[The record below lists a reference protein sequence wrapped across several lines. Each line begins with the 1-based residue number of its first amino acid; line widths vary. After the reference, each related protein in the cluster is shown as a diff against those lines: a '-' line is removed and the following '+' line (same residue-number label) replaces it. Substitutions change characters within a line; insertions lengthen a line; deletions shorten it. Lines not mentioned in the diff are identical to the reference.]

1 MKQVNNGRGKYNKLL
16 SILNLTLIIF
26 SYKIYYQDNNHDKKI
41 LFKENYMKYKLIL
54 ILFIIL
60 NSINIYS
67 QEIPNE
73 YKNEVLKY
81 FELTNS
87 ADLSKQILNQMLD
100 TFKKSLKQVPE
111 EIWDDL
117 KNEFENSS
125 QDILENLIP
134 IYYKYYTIDDIKK
147 LNEFYDSEIGK
158 KIIKYQSQITKESYD
173 IGVEWGKEIGNRI
186 LKNLK
191 DKGYLKT

>member
-1 MKQVNNGRGKYNKLL
+1 
-16 SILNLTLIIF
+16 
-26 SYKIYYQDNNHDKKI
+26 
-41 LFKENYMKYKLIL
+41 MKYKLIL
-54 ILFIIL
+54 VIFIIL
-60 NSINIYS
+60 NNINIYS

-87 ADLSKQILNQMLD
+87 ADLSKQIVNQMID
-100 TFKKSLKQVPE
+100 TYKKSLKQVPE

-125 QDILENLIP
+125 QNILENLIP

-158 KIIKYQSQITKESYD
+158 KIIKYQSQIAKESYD